1 MNIGRNYNVGWSKDK
16 YIGRNYNVGWSKDEY
31 RTEL

>member
-1 MNIGRNYNVGWSKDK
+1 MNIGRNCNVGWSKDE
-16 YIGRNYNVGWSKDEY
+16 YIERNYNVGWSKDEY

>member
-1 MNIGRNYNVGWSKDK
+1 MNIGRNYNVGWSKDE
-16 YIGRNYNVGWSKDEY
+16 IGRNYNVGWSKDEY